1 MQGFSELVQLSLID
15 WQIRST
21 QNEIDT
27 LDDGRACKKE
37 LEVINQKLSLAL
49 AKKKQISSLLD
60 DLKFK
65 YDKALAEK
73 KKMETQLFS
82 QVVSPKTI
90 SEIQTRLASINSHI
104 DEVETGQLEAM
115 EAFEKITASCDK
127 LQAMSDQKTQE
138 LETITQK
145 FKNMTVKGQIKLKE
159 LGLERDSIR
168 KVIDPSL
175 LTKYDRLAEQKMGLA
190 MVEVI
195 NNLCTGCQQPI
206 SITLCDS
213 IKSEPEEIHYCN
225 NCGRMVFIRRT
236 QI

>member
-1 MQGFSELVQLSLID
+1 MID
-15 WQIRST
+15 LQIRSI
-21 QNEIDT
+21 QNEIDS

-37 LEVINQKLSLAL
+37 LEAINQKLSIAL
-49 AKKKQISSLLD
+49 AKKKQVSSLLD

-65 YDKALAEK
+65 YEKASSEK

-82 QVVSPKTI
+82 QGVSPKTI
-90 SEIQTRLASINSHI
+90 SEIQARLASINSHI

-115 EAFEKITASCDK
+115 EALEKITVSCDK

-159 LGLERDSIR
+159 LGLEREAIR
-168 KVIDPSL
+168 KITDPSL
-175 LTKYDRLAEQKMGLA
+175 LSRYDRLAEQKMGLA
-190 MVEVI
+190 MVEI
-195 NNLCTGCQQPI
+195 TNNLCTGCQQPI
-206 SITLCDS
+206 SVTLCDS

-236 QI
+236 QV